1 MAGLVFDSI
10 NDLPV
15 NMRQQVAVKILA
27 NTKGKQ
33 VAEQKNA
40 KYHNV
45 KVTADGVT
53 FDSQKEYKRF
63 LVLME
68 AVRLGVI
75 YDLRLQQ
82 NFTLVEGFTKPDG
95 ERVRPVVYKAD
106 FTYQVANKEAPEIWK
121 FSAEDVA
128 VWKSANPC
136 KLIIEDVKS
145 RGTRTRVYINKKKL
159 MAEKGYTIREV

>member
-1 MAGLVFDSI
+1 MGLVFSSI
-10 NDLPV
+10 NDLPP

-27 NTKGKQ
+27 NTKGNQ
-33 VAEQKNA
+33 VAAQKDA

-53 FDSQKEYKRF
+53 FDSQKEHRRF
-63 LVLME
+63 LMLME

-106 FTYQVANKEAPEIWK
+106 FVYRVN
-121 FSAEDVA
+121 DVA
-128 VWKSANPC
+128 GASPLVVDIDDYMYWSILGKET
-136 KLIIEDVKS
+136 LVIEDVKS
-145 RGTRTRVYINKKKL
+145 QGTRTRVYINKKKL

>member
-1 MAGLVFDSI
+1 MGGLVYGSI

-27 NTKGKQ
+27 NAKGKQ

-45 KVTADGVT
+45 KVAADDIT
-53 FDSQKEYKRF
+53 FDSQKEYRRF
-63 LVLME
+63 LVLMD

-82 NFTLVEGFTKPDG
+82 NFTLVEGFTRPDG
-95 ERVRPVVYKAD
+95 QRVRPVVYKAD
-106 FTYQVANKEAPEIWK
+106 FTYRVN
-121 FSAEDVA
+121 DVA
-128 VWKSANPC
+128 GTSPLLVNVDDFMYWSILGKGT
-136 KLIIEDVKS
+136 LVIEDVKS
-145 RGTRTRVYINKKKL
+145 RGTRTRVYINKMKL

>member
-1 MAGLVFDSI
+1 MGGLVFESI
-10 NDLPV
+10 NDLPPK
-15 NMRQQVAVKILA
+15 MHQQVAVKILA
-27 NTKGKQ
+27 NAKGKQ

-45 KVTADGVT
+45 KVAADGIT
-53 FDSQKEYKRF
+53 FDSQKEYRRF

-106 FTYQVANKEAPEIWK
+106 FTYRIGNFDFPPAYAM
-121 FSAEDVA
+121 SLEDQMY
-128 VWKSANPC
+128 WRTLGKG
-136 KLIIEDVKS
+136 KLVIEDVKS
-145 RGTRTRVYINKKKL
+145 QGTRTRVYINKKKL
-159 MAEKGYTIREV
+159 MTEKGYTIREV

>member
-1 MAGLVFDSI
+1 MAGLVFESI
-10 NDLPV
+10 NDLPPG
-15 NMRQQVAVKILA
+15 MRQQATVKILA
-27 NTKGKQ
+27 NAKGKQ
-33 VAEQKNA
+33 VAAQKDA

-53 FDSQKEYKRF
+53 FDSQKEHRRF
-63 LVLME
+63 LMLME
-68 AVRLGVI
+68 AVRAGVI

-106 FTYQVANKEAPEIWK
+106 FVYRVNGVAGASPLVVDIDDYMYWSILGKGTL
-121 FSAEDVA
+121 V
-128 VWKSANPC
+128 
-136 KLIIEDVKS
+136 IEDVKS